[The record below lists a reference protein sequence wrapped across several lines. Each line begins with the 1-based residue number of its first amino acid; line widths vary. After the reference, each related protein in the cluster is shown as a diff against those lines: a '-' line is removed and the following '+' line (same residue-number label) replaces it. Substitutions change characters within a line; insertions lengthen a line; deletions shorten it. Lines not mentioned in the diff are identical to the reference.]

1 MFDVHYWWDAGD
13 LYLNCRIQS
22 KSNEDKV
29 VGTVGNYLKIRLTA
43 APIDGKA
50 NKHLVKYLSKQFK
63 VKQSAITIVSGHSS
77 RQKRLRIEKPNT
89 LPETIN
95 IEQVQSRQSVK

>member
-1 MFDVHYWWDAGD
+1 M
-13 LYLNCRIQS
+13 
-22 KSNEDKV
+22 
-29 VGTVGNYLKIRLTA
+29 GTVGNYLKIRLTA

-77 RQKRLRIEKPNT
+77 RQKKLRIEKPNT

>member
-1 MFDVHYWWDAGD
+1 M
-13 LYLNCRIQS
+13 
-22 KSNEDKV
+22 
-29 VGTVGNYLKIRLTA
+29 GTVGNYLKIRLTA